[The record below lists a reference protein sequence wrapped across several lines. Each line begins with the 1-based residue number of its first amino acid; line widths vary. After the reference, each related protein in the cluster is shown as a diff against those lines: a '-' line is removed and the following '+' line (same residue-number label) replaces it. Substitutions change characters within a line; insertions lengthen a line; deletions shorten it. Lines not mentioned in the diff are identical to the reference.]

1 MKRWMLHRAW
11 VVAGIAA
18 PLLAHHAVGAD
29 GPALPGPEGVPAAD
43 ASRFVALVDRM
54 TAAVEQIRD
63 YTCVFTRQERVR
75 GELLPMETML
85 LKHRGPGVCVYMK
98 WIEEPHRGREII
110 YCEGKYDGRLRVH
123 EGSGI
128 ASWMSLSLDPVGS
141 LALRHARRPVTE
153 AGVYNSARLIARGFE
168 QVHGDGSGRLIG
180 VNEMAVQDQPSL
192 CALTVPS
199 DVDATADERLSRTEI
214 CIDRERALPTSLRL
228 WDVDRQLVGAYTYS
242 DYHLNVGLGDQDFD
256 VANRAYGF

>member
-1 MKRWMLHRAW
+1 MPRRAW
-11 VVAGIAA
+11 VLAAIVAL
-18 PLLAHHAVGAD
+18 LLAQRAVGAD
-29 GPALPGPEGVPAAD
+29 DAALPAADGVPAAD
-43 ASRFVALVDRM
+43 VSRFLTLVDRM
-54 TAAVEQIRD
+54 TEAVAEIRD
-63 YTCVFTRQERVR
+63 YTCVFTRQERVG

-98 WIEEPHRGREII
+98 WIEEPHRGREMI

-123 EGSGI
+123 EGSGL
-128 ASWMSLSLDPVGS
+128 ASWLSLSLDPAGS
-141 LALRHARRPVTE
+141 LAMRHARRPVTE

-168 QVHGDGSGRLIG
+168 EARQDESGRFIG
-180 VNEMAVQDQPSL
+180 VSETAVREQPSL
-192 CALTVPS
+192 CALTLPS
-199 DVDATADERLSRTEI
+199 DADARAGERLSRTEI

-256 VANRAYGF
+256 VANKAYGF